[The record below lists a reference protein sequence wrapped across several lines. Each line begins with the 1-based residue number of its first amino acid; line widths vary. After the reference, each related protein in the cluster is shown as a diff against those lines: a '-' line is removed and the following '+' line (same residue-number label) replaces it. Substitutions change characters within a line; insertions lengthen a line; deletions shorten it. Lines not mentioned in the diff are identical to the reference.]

1 MMGSLATI
9 PQPTL
14 LALAAVIIIGLPHG
28 ALDGAIAIYLGYSKR
43 IVLLLRFVLL
53 YVVAAA
59 LVVAAWMAAPAV
71 CLLIFLVISMLHFGL
86 GDARPGGGW
95 AQRRRPAVHTRQR
108 ARPWQG
114 WQGTTLLLATST
126 SDSPLALLLL

>member
-1 MMGSLATI
+1 MMESLATI

-43 IVLLLRFVLL
+43 VVLLLRFVLL

-71 CLLIFLVISMLHFGL
+71 CLLIFCLLYTSPSPRDM
-86 GDARPGGGW
+86 
-95 AQRRRPAVHTRQR
+95 RRSRMPSSA
-108 ARPWQG
+108 
-114 WQGTTLLLATST
+114 
-126 SDSPLALLLL
+126 

>member
-1 MMGSLATI
+1 MEMMESLATI
-9 PQPTL
+9 PQPML

-43 IVLLLRFVLL
+43 VVLLLRFVLL

-95 AQRRRPAVHTRQR
+95 EGFLEAVPM
-108 ARPWQG
+108 AVWWLPE
-114 WQGTTLLLATST
+114 LA
-126 SDSPLALLLL
+126 